1 MIRMIIICLCA
12 MVFLTCL
19 YIILI
24 QNFTESKRKTQ
35 DRVMGL
41 VDEEDKQKNNSQKGK
56 FKLNLKRKK
65 EKKKV
70 SVFAT
75 THKKLQLLEEE
86 LYNLGMKIPV
96 QTFVTL
102 WIAITIG
109 LPTILM
115 ILRVNNVLCIVVA
128 FIAAF
133 GPILFIQKKKKKR
146 REILETQLIEGIT
159 VITNAL
165 KAGHSFQT
173 AMGNIATDM
182 EGPIAEEFGRVTRE
196 TQRGMTLEA
205 SFNALCERIGSSD
218 LEMLCQT
225 ILIQRKVGGNLT
237 EVLDKISE
245 TIRNRLD
252 LKAEIKTLTSSG
264 KISGYIIGA
273 LPIILL
279 IMISVINPIYARP
292 LFNTLIGN
300 ILLAISVGLE
310 VIGFIMINRVV
321 DIKY

>member
-1 MIRMIIICLCA
+1 MIRILMICLCA
-12 MVFLTCL
+12 MVFLFCL
-19 YIILI
+19 YVILI

-41 VDEEDKQKNNSQKGK
+41 VDEEERNKSDKKKG
-56 FKLNLKRKK
+56 KLNLKIKK

-86 LYNLGMKIPV
+86 LYNLGMKMPV

-102 WIAITIG
+102 WVAITIG
-109 LPTILM
+109 LPTIMMMLGVY
-115 ILRVNNVLCIVVA
+115 IAICIIVA
-128 FIAAF
+128 LIAAF
-133 GPILFIQKKKKKR
+133 GPLLFIQKKKKKR
-146 REILETQLIEGIT
+146 KETLESQLIEGIT

-173 AMGNIATDM
+173 AMGNIAVDM
-182 EGPIAEEFGRVTRE
+182 EGPMAEEFGRVTRE

-205 SFNALCERIGSSD
+205 SFNSLWERIGSDD

-252 LKAEIKTLTSSG
+252 LKEEIKTLTSSG

-273 LPIILL
+273 LPVILL
-279 IMISVINPIYARP
+279 VLISMINPVYARP
-292 LFNTLIGN
+292 LFNTVIGN
-300 ILLAISVGLE
+300 ILLLISVILE
-310 VIGFIMINRVV
+310 VIGFIMINKVV